1 MRKEQGMIKYILA
14 SASPRRRELLEQV
27 GLSFEVFPA
36 HGEEII
42 TKELPWEI
50 VEELSYQKAAEA
62 AGRYAAQN
70 GAINKDDIYVIIGA
84 DTIVAYGSE
93 IMGKPKDAQ
102 DAVRMLTM
110 LQDDT
115 HQVYTGVTLA
125 LLLPGGIQTA
135 TFHEKTDVSMYPMDA
150 SQIREYVD
158 TGEPADK
165 AGAYAIQGKCA
176 AYIKGI
182 NGDYNNVVGLP
193 VGRLMQELGSRN
205 LIGKGA
211 KGGAEMR

>member
-1 MRKEQGMIKYILA
+1 MIKYILA
-14 SASPRRRELLEQV
+14 SGSPRRRELLEQV
-27 GLSFEVFPA
+27 GLSFEILPA

-62 AGRYAAQN
+62 AGRYVSEN
-70 GAINKDDIYVIIGA
+70 GAINEGDIHVIIGA

-93 IMGKPKDAQ
+93 IMGKPKDTE
-102 DAVRMLTM
+102 DAVRMLTA
-110 LQDDT
+110 LQNNT

-125 LLLPGGIQTA
+125 LLSPDKTKTV
-135 TFHEKTDVSMYPMDA
+135 TFHEKTDVSMYPM
-150 SQIREYVD
+150 SPLQIREYVD

-193 VGRLMQELGSRN
+193 VGRLMQELSSIN
-205 LIGKGA
+205 LIGK
-211 KGGAEMR
+211 ER